1 MEVAWKMQSHTE
13 RFLKTTFLSALRD
26 LSLALS
32 QVSVLVIR
40 LKIEFFS

>member
-1 MEVAWKMQSHTE
+1 MEVTGKMQSHTE
-13 RFLKTTFLSALRD
+13 RFLKITFLSALRH

-32 QVSVLVIR
+32 EVSVLKIR